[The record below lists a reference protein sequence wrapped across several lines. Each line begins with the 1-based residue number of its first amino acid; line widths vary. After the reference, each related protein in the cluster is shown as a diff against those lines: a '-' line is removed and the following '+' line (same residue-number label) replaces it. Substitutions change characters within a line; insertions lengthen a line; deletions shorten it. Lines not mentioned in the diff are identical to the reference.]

1 MASDWQQPGV
11 SKPNS
16 NIYSKHCN
24 TRLLS
29 MSSIFHGYKL
39 KTGKE
44 A

>member
-1 MASDWQQPGV
+1 MVSNWQQPGV

-16 NIYSKHCN
+16 NIYSKYRDN
-24 TRLLS
+24 RLLS

-39 KTGKE
+39 KTRKE